1 MLALLV
7 YLVLSLVAQPVL
19 SLVAHPVVY
28 VVCPA
33 PLPAVELL
41 ALACRVC
48 PLPPWLRARL

>member
-7 YLVLSLVAQPVL
+7 YLVLSLVAHPA
-19 SLVAHPVVY
+19 AH
-28 VVCPA
+28 VVCLT

-41 ALACRVC
+41 ALAGRVC